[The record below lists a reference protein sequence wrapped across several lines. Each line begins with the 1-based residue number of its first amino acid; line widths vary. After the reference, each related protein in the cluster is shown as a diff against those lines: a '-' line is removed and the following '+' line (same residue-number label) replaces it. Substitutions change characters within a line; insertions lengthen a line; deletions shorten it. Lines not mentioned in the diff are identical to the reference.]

1 MRGFLIFS
9 AFRAVYGIGI
19 LVLTYLLVTNDST
32 PWWTSI
38 LFLMA
43 SMVLSRVMFRSIKRK
58 WPALFETETTAEFT
72 DENGSNQMTP

>member
-19 LVLTYLLVTNDST
+19 LVVTYLLATNEST
-32 PWWTSI
+32 PWWSTI

-43 SMVLSRVMFRSIKRK
+43 SMVFSRVIFRSIKRK
-58 WPALFETETTAEFT
+58 WPSLFETEARTESVGVNDST
-72 DENGSNQMTP
+72 QMTP